1 MRSRTLSRLVIPA
14 LLLSPILV
22 SCSQGNNE
30 INTTTTTTVFLSD
43 ANPTRVLL
51 AAVILAS
58 GDIERALTE
67 GLVTSIDVDAAVA
80 AVKDG
85 TLNAWRERAEADFGP
100 QAP

>member
-1 MRSRTLSRLVIPA
+1 
-14 LLLSPILV
+14 
-22 SCSQGNNE
+22 
-30 INTTTTTTVFLSD
+30 
-43 ANPTRVLL
+43 
-51 AAVILAS
+51 LAS